1 MAMGAVAMQA
11 RSHTTAM
18 VAAVL
23 LCACA
28 LKTPPDAAQIRK
40 EALPNTQIPE
50 QWATEGASGTSI
62 EQGWLAEFQDA
73 QLNTLAEEALAFNA
87 DLRVASA
94 RLDQAASY
102 VKAAGAKLYPSVDL
116 LARGGG
122 KLSGDS
128 SGLQGVGITASWE
141 LDVWGRVR
149 AGRAATQTQYAS
161 ASADFEYA
169 RQSLV
174 AAVAKSWFTA
184 TEAKMQRAIAQDTV
198 RSAEQLAGFARDRER
213 VGRGDA
219 FEVASAQ
226 ASLETYRDTLRQLD
240 LAYAQSVRALEVLL
254 GRYPAALLQTPEQ
267 LPAMPPAVPV
277 GLPSE
282 LLERRPDVIA
292 SERRVAA
299 AFNRIQEAKAARLP
313 RISLTAGLNTISSEL
328 FVLQDRDNPMFS
340 AGASLVAPLF
350 QGGALQAQVEL
361 RTAEQRQ
368 AVAQYASVA
377 LGAFAEVES
386 ALSSEFALRDREA
399 ILNRAV
405 AESGRAL
412 GLVNVRYEVG
422 SSDLRSVQQQ
432 QLASYAARAS
442 LLRVQSEARVQRV
455 NVHLALG
462 GGFGGPN
469 AQLRDRMSVD
479 TEGATSVVNIYRVV
493 GAGAAEIRSPAGGW
507 PAAVKIRL
515 HGFRGLRSVQARASG
530 QTLECKPEGNRFMSE
545 SYECKY
551 TGPGGESPRAEG
563 DYVEVQLPRTLLT
576 ADGSPV
582 EVHWSEHGL

>member
-1 MAMGAVAMQA
+1 MAMDAVAMMA
-11 RSHTTAM
+11 RSRVTAM
-18 VAAVL
+18 AAAVL

-40 EALPNTQIPE
+40 EALPNTQVPE
-50 QWATEGASGTSI
+50 QWATQGALGASV

-73 QLNTLAEEALAFNA
+73 QLNTLVEEALAFNG
-87 DLRVASA
+87 DLRLASA
-94 RLDQAASY
+94 RVDQAASY

-149 AGRAATQTQYAS
+149 AGRAATQAQYAS
-161 ASADFEYA
+161 ATADFEYA

-184 TEAKMQRAIAQDTV
+184 TEAKMQRAIAQETV

-219 FEVASAQ
+219 FDVASAQ

-240 LAYAQSVRALEVLL
+240 LAYEQSLRALEVLL
-254 GRYPAALLQTPEQ
+254 GRYPAALLQPPEQ

-313 RISLTAGLNTISSEL
+313 RISLTAGVNTISSEL
-328 FVLQDRDNPMFS
+328 FVLQERDNPMFS
-340 AGASLVAPLF
+340 AGASLLAPLF

-386 ALSSEFALRDREA
+386 ALASEFALRDREA

-432 QLASYAARAS
+432 QLASYAARSS

-469 AQLRDRMSVD
+469 AQLRDRMSVNMED
-479 TEGATSVVNIYRVV
+479 TTSVVNIYRVV

-507 PAAVKIRL
+507 PSVVKIRL
-515 HGFRGLRSVQARASG
+515 HGFRGLQSVQARASG
-530 QTLECKPEGNRFMSE
+530 HTLECKPKGNRFMSE
-545 SYECKY
+545 SYECNY
-551 TGPGGESPRAEG
+551 TGGGESARVEG
-563 DYVEVQLPRTLLT
+563 DYVEVELPRTLLT
-576 ADGSPV
+576 ADGSPI
-582 EVHWSEHGL
+582 EVQWSEHGL

>member
-1 MAMGAVAMQA
+1 MAMDAVAMMA
-11 RSHTTAM
+11 RSHVTAM
-18 VAAVL
+18 AAAVL

-40 EALPNTQIPE
+40 EGLPNTQIPE
-50 QWATEGASGTSI
+50 QWATQGALGVSV
-62 EQGWLAEFQDA
+62 EQGWLADFQDA

-94 RLDQAASY
+94 RVDQAASY

-149 AGRAATQTQYAS
+149 AGRAATQAQYAS
-161 ASADFEYA
+161 ATADFEYA

-240 LAYAQSVRALEVLL
+240 LAYQQSVRALEVLL
-254 GRYPAALLQTPEQ
+254 GRYPAALLQPPEQ
-267 LPAMPPAVPV
+267 FPAMPPAVPV

-313 RISLTAGLNTISSEL
+313 RISLTAGVNTISSEL
-328 FVLQDRDNPMFS
+328 FVLQERDNPVFS

-386 ALSSEFALRDREA
+386 ALASEFALRDREA

-469 AQLRDRMSVD
+469 AQLRDRMSVNMED
-479 TEGATSVVNIYRVV
+479 ATSVVNVYRVV

-507 PAAVKIRL
+507 PSVVKIRL
-515 HGFRGLRSVQARASG
+515 HGFRGLQSVQARASG
-530 QTLECKPEGNRFMSE
+530 HTLECKPKGNRFMSE
-545 SYECKY
+545 SYECNY
-551 TGPGGESPRAEG
+551 TGGGESARVEG
-563 DYVEVQLPRTLLT
+563 DYVEVELPRTLLT
-576 ADGSPV
+576 ADGSPI
-582 EVHWSEHGL
+582 EVQWSEHGL